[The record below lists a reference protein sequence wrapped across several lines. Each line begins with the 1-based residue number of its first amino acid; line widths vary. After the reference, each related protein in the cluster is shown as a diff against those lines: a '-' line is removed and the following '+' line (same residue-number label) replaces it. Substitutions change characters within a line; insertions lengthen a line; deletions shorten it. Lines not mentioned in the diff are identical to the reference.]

1 MGAINTILQTAID
14 AIEEVGKKD
23 DYWNDGYHFKADTM
37 TRSVEEG
44 IVVDSTIRETTF
56 GEATSN
62 PKTYKS
68 IKLVHWK
75 YYIVDEKGTRGE
87 TIDFGSSSCYLEN
100 TFSTAKEAFEVKEK
114 LIEDYREKLRS
125 EITDVES
132 LFRFPL
138 NHCVIGNEYTDWYAR
153 AVYEEY
159 IEKYKKGE
167 LK

>member
-1 MGAINTILQTAID
+1 MIENVKIGMTVFAFQTMHDPVA
-14 AIEEVGKKD
+14 
-23 DYWNDGYHFKADTM
+23 
-37 TRSVEEG
+37 EG

-56 GEATSN
+56 GGATAN
-62 PKTYKS
+62 PKTCKS

-75 YYIVDEKGTRGE
+75 YYITDENGIRGE
-87 TIDFGSSSCYLEN
+87 SIDFGSSGCYLEN
-100 TFSTAKEAFEVKEK
+100 TFSTAKEAFEAKNK
-114 LIEDYREKLRS
+114 LIEEHREKLRS

>member
-1 MGAINTILQTAID
+1 MIKNVEKG
-14 AIEEVGKKD
+14 
-23 DYWNDGYHFKADTM
+23 M
-37 TRSVEEG
+37 TVFAFQSMHDPIVEG
-44 IVVDSTIRETTF
+44 IVEDPTIRETTF
-56 GEATSN
+56 GGATSN

-68 IKLVHWK
+68 IKSVHWK
-75 YYIVDEKGTRGE
+75 FYITDMYGTRSE
-87 TIDFGSSSCYLEN
+87 TADFGCVGCYLEN
-100 TFSTAKEAFEVKEK
+100 AFSTAKEAFEVKEK
-114 LIEDYREKLRS
+114 LVESYREKLRS

-138 NHCVIGNEYTDWYAR
+138 NHCVIGNEHTDWYAR

>member
-1 MGAINTILQTAID
+1 MIENVKIGMTVFAFHTIHDPIVEGT
-14 AIEEVGKKD
+14 VKD
-23 DYWNDGYHFKADTM
+23 P
-37 TRSVEEG
+37 
-44 IVVDSTIRETTF
+44 TIRETTF
-56 GEATSN
+56 GGATSN

-68 IKLVHWK
+68 IKSVDWK
-75 YYIVDEKGTRGE
+75 YYIADENGIRSE
-87 TIDFGSSSCYLEN
+87 TAGFRSSGCYLEN